1 MGQVNQINP
10 QDPIKNNSPKKNGSI
25 VYWVVIL
32 ILLAGCIYLFMSKSQ
47 MAEQNATVQQQSKQS
62 FDSLSTEQATLKAD
76 FDAASVRIDQLV
88 SENTKLDSALQ
99 NSKTAM
105 SKLQSQIRGIL
116 NKKNATQAE
125 LEQAK
130 LLIASLSDKTKEYES
145 RIAELEQANTI
156 LTGENK
162 LLTKERDSTVT
173 QNIAIKQL
181 ASVLH
186 ASNIQLEAV
195 RLKRNGKEK
204 ETSKAR
210 KADVLRM
217 SFDID
222 ENRIAESGSKLLH
235 IRIMAPDGTT
245 LNSAANGSGMITTAK
260 GDHLSYT
267 LSKSIS
273 LTQNQKVAGIT
284 ADWNQNGDYTKGVYT
299 IEIYHE
305 GYSIGTGQVTL
316 K

>member
-1 MGQVNQINP
+1 MGQVNQIDP
-10 QDPIKNNSPKKNGSI
+10 QEPFKNNAPKKNNSI

-32 ILLAGCIYLFMSKSQ
+32 ILLAGCIYLFMSKNQ
-47 MAEQNATVQQQSKQS
+47 MAEQNATVQQQNKQS
-62 FDSLSTEQATLKAD
+62 FDSLSTEQASLKAD

-99 NSKTAM
+99 NSKSAM
-105 SKLQSQIRGIL
+105 TKLQSQIRGIL
-116 NKKNATQAE
+116 SKKNATQAE

-130 LLIASLSDKTKEYES
+130 LMIASLNDKSKEYEM
-145 RIAELEQANTI
+145 RIAELEKENTV
-156 LTGENK
+156 LTGQNK
-162 LLTKERDSTVT
+162 VLTQERDSTVT

-186 ASNIQLEAV
+186 ASNIRLEAV
-195 RLKRNGKEK
+195 RLKKNGKEK

-210 KADVLRM
+210 KTDVLRVI
-217 SFDID
+217 FDID
-222 ENRIAESGSKLLH
+222 ENRIAESGTKLLH
-235 IRIMAPDGTT
+235 LRIVAPDGSA
-245 LNSAANGSGMITTAK
+245 LSSAANGSGMITTAK

-273 LTQNQKVAGIT
+273 LTQNQKVDGVT
-284 ADWNQNGDYTKGVYT
+284 ADWNQNGDYAKGIYK

-305 GYSIGTGQVTL
+305 GYNIGGGEVTL